1 MGGCRPVSGLAAAA
15 RRPDAEPAGDLARG
29 GRPGSGPAA
38 DGTGRA
44 GLQPHGRA
52 GTGGAVAAA
61 RAGGR
66 GAGAGRRLPC
76 DRRAALS
83 LIAPPTEP
91 QRAGQPCSQPGTW
104 RVTLTGDSPCACRL
118 DIQRDD
124 ALPGFRGGVRQW
136 RLIDLSGAAA
146 DPAGRPLRDD
156 PPGATVLTCGTVNRY
171 AGGAQQ
177 LRVGAAT
184 ACPPAVSA
192 YSSRLRMGRRATC
205 WRWPTAAPPCRGSSR
220 RGCAARSASSCRAPA
235 WPRRR

>member
-1 MGGCRPVSGLAAAA
+1 M
-15 RRPDAEPAGDLARG
+15 
-29 GRPGSGPAA
+29 
-38 DGTGRA
+38 
-44 GLQPHGRA
+44 
-52 GTGGAVAAA
+52 AAA

-66 GAGAGRRLPC
+66 GADAGRRLPC

-192 YSSRLRMGRRATC
+192 YSSRLADGAAGDVLAVADRSAALPGIVAPGMRGAVRQFLSGTSL
-205 WRWPTAAPPCRGSSR
+205 AAPQVTRWLAV
-220 RGCAARSASSCRAPA
+220 AAGQRPADRAGVIALARASGQALDATPLIGT
-235 WPRRR
+235 P